1 MTNVLIPVTA
11 GTGTEAEAGEA
22 TPGCGCCVPPPD
34 AAQAEGRRLALE
46 ALQARREAV
55 ERRLQGLS

>member
-11 GTGTEAEAGEA
+11 GAEATEDA

-46 ALQARREAV
+46 ALQVRRDAL

>member
-11 GTGTEAEAGEA
+11 GAEATEDA

-34 AAQAEGRRLALE
+34 AAQAEGRRQALAALE
-46 ALQARREAV
+46 ARREAI
-55 ERRLQGLS
+55 ERQLQALR

>member
-11 GTGTEAEAGEA
+11 GAETTEDA

-34 AAQAEGRRLALE
+34 AAQAEGRRQALAALE
-46 ALQARREAV
+46 ARREAV
-55 ERRLQGLS
+55 ERRLQGLR